1 MSLLKA
7 IHRARH
13 GAPDVEAVL
22 DAALEPE
29 ASVSTT
35 QPAATAEP
43 KDPVMSEQTTTGG
56 ATQPDQTAIA
66 TARAE
71 GATAERSR
79 IQAII
84 THAEADGRGKLAAH
98 LAFATSMSAE
108 DAGALLAASP
118 KESAAKPQQ
127 TDAETY
133 EASRTGAEGLAQPAP
148 KKDADAARSRLSAA
162 VDKAVDKMKK

>member
-1 MSLLKA
+1 MSLLNA

-13 GAPDVEAVL
+13 GVPDVKAVL

-29 ASVSTT
+29 ASASNP

-56 ATQPDQTAIA
+56 ANQPDQTALA
-66 TARAE
+66 NARTE

-79 IQAII
+79 IKAIV

-98 LAFATSMSAE
+98 LAFATNMSTE
-108 DAGALLAASP
+108 EAGALLAASP
-118 KESAAKPQQ
+118 KEAAAAPAR

-148 KKDADAARSRLSAA
+148 KKDAETKRSGLSAA
-162 VDKAVDKMKK
+162 VDKEVKRLQR